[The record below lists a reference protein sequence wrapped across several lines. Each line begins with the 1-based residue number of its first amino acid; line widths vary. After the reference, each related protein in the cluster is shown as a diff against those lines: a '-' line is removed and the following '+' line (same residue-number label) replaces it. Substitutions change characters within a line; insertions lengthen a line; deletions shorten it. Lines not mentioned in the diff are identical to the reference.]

1 MTRIELAPEVLGDLD
16 RFVEHMVSA
25 RAEDVDQRIEE
36 LLGALQILA
45 HSPLIG
51 RAVRSGKRE
60 LVIGTGSR
68 GHVARYRHVEA
79 IDTVFILA
87 VRGQREVGD
96 KRRRARP

>member
-1 MTRIELAPEVLGDLD
+1 MTRIEFAPEVMDDLD
-16 RFVEHMVSA
+16 RFVEHMSSVGTD
-25 RAEDVDQRIEE
+25 DVEQRIDD

-51 RAVRSGKRE
+51 RAVRDGKRE

-68 GHVARYRHVEA
+68 GYVALYRHVDA

-87 VRGQREVGD
+87 LRGQREAGY
-96 KRRRARP
+96 KRRRQRP